1 MRRILLWLLASVAVI
16 AAAAIAGGFVL
27 YTSADTSTVGE
38 LEFTNELKVP
48 PLLHAAEADDG
59 RKTFR
64 LELQQGTS
72 EFLPGKTTETW
83 GANGSYLAP
92 TLRAA
97 RGDRVQM
104 HVRNGLPAATTIHWH
119 GMHLPARADG
129 NPHQLIAPGETW
141 SPGWTIDQPAATLW
155 YHPHPHGETGDHT
168 YRGVTGMFILDDSEA
183 RALALPKSYGVDDI
197 PVIIQ
202 DKKFEG
208 DGSLDL
214 SPGTISPTGL
224 VGDDILVNGTYG
236 PYFNVTTERIRLRL
250 LNASGARVY
259 NVGLSDDRSFHLVA
273 TDSGLLDRPVRLK
286 RLQLSPAE
294 RAEILVGL
302 EPGERPVL
310 RSYKPDLDIDF
321 WNDRFAGGDDSFD
334 LLQLRPARRLRPS
347 APVPERLVRVP
358 RLDESAPIAA
368 TRRFELSGQSS
379 INGKELDVGRVDV
392 RAKVDTSELWEVRNQ
407 GNTPHNF
414 HVHDV
419 QFQVLDYAGGT
430 PPSHLAGWKDTV
442 NVPPGESV
450 RFLVRFS
457 DYTDRST
464 PYMLHC
470 HIHQHQDRGMMGQ
483 FVVEPPW

>member
-1 MRRILLWLLASVAVI
+1 VAVL
-16 AAAAIAGGFVL
+16 AGGFVL
-27 YTSADTSTVGE
+27 YTSADTSTVGK
-38 LEFTNELKVP
+38 LEFTNELKIP
-48 PLLHAAEADDG
+48 PLLEAAEDDDG

-64 LELQQGTS
+64 LDLQRGTS
-72 EFLPGKTTETW
+72 EFLPDKKTETW
-83 GANGSYLAP
+83 GANGTYLAP

-104 HVRNGLPAATTIHWH
+104 HVRNGLPAPTTIHWH
-119 GMHLPARADG
+119 GMHLPAQADG
-129 NPHQLIAPGETW
+129 NPHQTIARGETW

-183 RALALPKSYGVDDI
+183 RALALPKSYGVDDV

-208 DGSLDL
+208 DGSLDF

-224 VGDDILVNGTYG
+224 LGDDILVNGTYG
-236 PYFNVTTERIRLRL
+236 PYLDVTTERVRLRL

-259 NVGLSDDRSFHLVA
+259 NVGLSDNRSFHLVA
-273 TDSGLLDRPVRLK
+273 TDSGLLDRPVRMK
-286 RLQLSPAE
+286 RLELSPAE
-294 RAEILVGL
+294 RAEILVGV

-310 RSYKPDLDIDF
+310 RSYKPDLGTDF
-321 WNDRFAGGDDSFD
+321 WTDRFAGGDDSFD
-334 LLQLRPARRLRPS
+334 LLQLRAAERLRSS
-347 APVPERLVRVP
+347 APVPEQLVRVS
-358 RLDESAPIAA
+358 RLDENAPIAE

-379 INGKELDVGRVDV
+379 INGKEMDLGRIDV
-392 RAKVDTSELWEVRNQ
+392 RAKVDTTELWEVRNQ

-419 QFQVLDYAGGT
+419 QFQVVEYADN
-430 PPSHLAGWKDTV
+430 PPPPRLAGWKDTV
-442 NVPPGESV
+442 NVPPDESV

-457 DYTDRST
+457 DYTDLST

-483 FVVEPPW
+483 FVVERQPRRDTNQP